1 MRIFRSAAVAAA
13 LFLTGSALAL
23 ATPPPGT
30 QLTGTIVQTI
40 NTGSAYVGEPVQI
53 TNVSAPGA
61 RIYGATMSGRVTNV
75 VHAGQG
81 RTAKLRIAFDRL
93 TLRSGEHYTVAGVV
107 TGLKANTKN
116 NTLKEAAGT
125 VGGMIVGNI
134 VGKTVFHSG
143 GGGLL
148 GAAGGFLLAKN
159 NRQNMT
165 VPAGS
170 TVKVRLASA
179 RRQAGY

>member
-1 MRIFRSAAVAAA
+1 MRIFPPVVLAMAAFFAAGQA
-13 LFLTGSALAL
+13 AL

-30 QLTGTIVQTI
+30 QLTGTIVQTL

-61 RIYGATMSGRVTNV
+61 HIYGATMSGRVTNV
-75 VHAGQG
+75 VRAGQG
-81 RTAKLRIAFDRL
+81 RAAKLRIAFDRL

-107 TGLKANTKN
+107 TGLSTNTKN
-116 NTLKEAAGT
+116 NTVKEAAGT
-125 VGGMIVGNI
+125 IGGMIVGNI
-134 VGKTVFHSG
+134 VGKTIFHSG

-165 VPAGS
+165 VPAG
-170 TVKVRLASA
+170 TAVTVRLASA
-179 RRQAGY
+179 SRQAGY